1 MPPPPKKIRARLA
14 RLVGGCRE
22 KQGYERTHVHDARGQ
37 MSVWV
42 PVLDVLSGKDE
53 ADGGPPAL

>member
-14 RLVGGCRE
+14 SLVGGYRE

-42 PVLDVLSGKDE
+42 PALDVLSGKDE